1 MAAATAVIIPARAT
15 APLLHHRHSL
25 HNYGHVLATA
35 RSSSCGSVH
44 RRRRPILSPCRG
56 HGRAASPLVPAS
68 DHWGNWT
75 FLLSA
80 AAVGTW
86 SEKRAPMG
94 KVLAGAVVSVLLGLA
109 ASTTGVVAAADAP
122 AYRVVLDY
130 LLPLAIPLVLFRADL
145 RRVLRPSG
153 AMLLAFL
160 LGSGTRLCPP
170 SWLLPPAS
178 RRIAIA
184 SLIKIFWCRGCFDAF
199 AVATMVGTVVALLLV
214 PMRSLGSDGW
224 KIAVAMMSRHI
235 GGGLSYVA
243 VCQHLGVS
251 PSALAAGLAAGNTI
265 CALYLAGL
273 FAFAANIPAEELQS
287 PGEEGSEPSASNDNV
302 IPATQTAMAVAAAF
316 AICRAGMLAKSM
328 LEQQLGIPG
337 PGISLLCTTATMVL
351 ALATFFPSQIRKL
364 APPDDALAVLFA
376 VMGANGSMGNAI
388 NTAPC
393 VFALAFVQIAIHL
406 LVTLGLGKM
415 LGFDRKL
422 LLVASAANVG
432 GLTTACG
439 MATAKGWTSMVAPV
453 ILAGI
458 FGMAITTAI
467 TGFILIV
474 HLVDNF
480 MTNPITIVMGMGFGL
495 GKLVLNL
502 KIFFGIGF
510 SALAFKYWK

>member
-160 LGSGTRLCPP
+160 LGS
-170 SWLLPPAS
+170 
-178 RRIAIA
+178 
-184 SLIKIFWCRGCFDAF
+184 
-199 AVATMVGTVVALLLV
+199 VATMVGTVVALLLV

>member
-1 MAAATAVIIPARAT
+1 MAA
-15 APLLHHRHSL
+15 
-25 HNYGHVLATA
+25 
-35 RSSSCGSVH
+35 
-44 RRRRPILSPCRG
+44 
-56 HGRAASPLVPAS
+56 PLVPAS

-75 FLLSA
+75 FLLSPA
-80 AAVGTW
+80 ALGTW

-94 KVLAGAVVSVLLGLA
+94 KVLAGALVSVLLGLA
-109 ASTTGVVAAADAP
+109 ASTTGVVAADAP

-153 AMLLAFL
+153 AMLLVFL
-160 LGSGTRLCPP
+160 LGSVLHPRCNMPEHWRCLKSEVMTSP
-170 SWLLPPAS
+170 S
-178 RRIAIA
+178 
-184 SLIKIFWCRGCFDAF
+184 
-199 AVATMVGTVVALLLV
+199 
-214 PMRSLGSDGW
+214 
-224 KIAVAMMSRHI
+224 
-235 GGGLSYVA
+235 GLSYVA

-273 FAFAANIPAEELQS
+273 FAFAANIPAEESQS

-337 PGISLLCTTATMVL
+337 PGISLLCTTATLVL

-364 APPDDALAVLFA
+364 APPDDALAVIVMQASSPVLFA
-376 VMGANGSMGNAI
+376 VVGANGSMGNAI

-393 VFALAFVQIAIHL
+393 IFAFAFVQIAVHL

-415 LGFDRKL
+415 LRFDGKL

-432 GLTTACG
+432 GLTMACG
-439 MATAKGWTSMVAPV
+439 MATAKG
-453 ILAGI
+453 
-458 FGMAITTAI
+458 
-467 TGFILIV
+467 
-474 HLVDNF
+474 
-480 MTNPITIVMGMGFGL
+480 
-495 GKLVLNL
+495 
-502 KIFFGIGF
+502 
-510 SALAFKYWK
+510 